1 MMNCQNALPEHFC
14 KSLRRGRDLNSR
26 DHFWPAAFRKRSI
39 QPLWHL
45 SNKVILTFFD
55 FFTKNVILTWLFWL
69 YRLTV
74 RTRPFQG
81 WNRGSI
87 PRRVT
92 EIRNKCVEAFMY
104 YISVDPTG
112 NRKTEVIFL
121 ARKTTESGS
130 RKFLS
135 VGEEIICDRF
145 P

>member
-1 MMNCQNALPEHFC
+1 M
-14 KSLRRGRDLNSR
+14 NSR
-26 DHFWPAAFRKRSI
+26 ETLAPTAFRMQRL
-39 QPLWHL
+39 QPLSHL

-55 FFTKNVILTWLFWL
+55 FFTKNVILNRLFWL

-121 ARKTTESGS
+121 ARKITESGS